1 MAAKIVE
8 ERKKLELWLDRCV
21 ESIEDYQA
29 LMSNPQWMIDDREKQ
44 IEKIMSLLQ
53 SRLTNLKRLN
63 K

>member
-29 LMSNPQWMIDDREKQ
+29 LMANPQWMIEDREKQ
-44 IEKIMSLLQ
+44 VDKIMSLLQ
-53 SRLTNLKRLN
+53 NRLTNLKRLN

>member
-8 ERKKLELWLDRCV
+8 ERKKLETWLDRCV

-29 LMSNPQWMIDDREKQ
+29 LMANPQWMIEGREKQ
-44 IEKIMSLLQ
+44 VEKIMSLLQ
-53 SRLTNLKRLN
+53 SRLNNLKRLN

>member
-29 LMSNPQWMIDDREKQ
+29 LMANPQWMIEDREKQ
-44 IEKIMSLLQ
+44 VEKIMSLLQ
-53 SRLTNLKRLN
+53 NRLTNLKRLN

>member
-1 MAAKIVE
+1 MAVTIVD
-8 ERKKLELWLDRCV
+8 ERKKLETWLDRCI

-29 LMSNPQWMIDDREKQ
+29 LMANPQWMIEDREKQ
-44 IEKIMSLLQ
+44 TAKIMSTLQ

>member
-1 MAAKIVE
+1 MAAKIVD

-29 LMSNPQWMIDDREKQ
+29 LMANPQWMIEDREKQ
-44 IEKIMSLLQ
+44 VEKIMSLLQ
-53 SRLTNLKRLN
+53 NRLTNLKRLN

>member
-1 MAAKIVE
+1 MAAAIVE
-8 ERKKLELWLDRCV
+8 ERKKLETWLDRCV

-29 LMSNPQWMIDDREKQ
+29 LMSNPQWMIEDREKQ